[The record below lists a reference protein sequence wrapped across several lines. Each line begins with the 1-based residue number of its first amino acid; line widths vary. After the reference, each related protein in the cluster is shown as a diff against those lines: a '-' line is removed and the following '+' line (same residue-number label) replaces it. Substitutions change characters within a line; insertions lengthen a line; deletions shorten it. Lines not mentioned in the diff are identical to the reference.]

1 MSGGKYTSEY
11 RALATCLV
19 PARSKVDTYKT
30 MTVSCFVLHAR
41 PVGKLGSESLEITFT
56 THAQNTIR
64 MLRCVSCFDTCQSTT
79 KALTRKHG
87 ETQSKRSCRQ
97 LKQFFYYS
105 ERKETAK
112 AVSLLQWEEGNRN
125 LHNLGN
131 VQFFIRLSIKSRWE
145 MQTTFGT
152 L

>member
-19 PARSKVDTYKT
+19 PAKSKLDLYKT
-30 MTVSCFVLHAR
+30 MTVSCFVLDVR

-56 THAQNTIR
+56 AHAQNTIR

-87 ETQSKRSCRQ
+87 ETRSKRSCRQ
-97 LKQFFYYS
+97 LKQFFCYS
-105 ERKETAK
+105 ERKEIEISTILKMYNFLFVRQSK
-112 AVSLLQWEEGNRN
+112 ADVKCKQHLVLLD
-125 LHNLGN
+125 H
-131 VQFFIRLSIKSRWE
+131 I
-145 MQTTFGT
+145 
-152 L
+152 